1 MNMFDKRIELL
12 EGLALAVK
20 LKDKTVSKEAAESI
34 DFVEYN
40 DILYFRYKR
49 LCLLH

>member
-20 LKDKTVSKEAAESI
+20 LKDKTVSKEAA
-34 DFVEYN
+34 
-40 DILYFRYKR
+40 YKQIVR
-49 LCLLH
+49 LTFS